1 MDPAPRAEYARPV
14 RRLTFMSVVLLAAH
28 AGGSAAAVRIPALE
42 SPSRN
47 IRCVYATTIDPRN
60 PGGLFCTLGAASYTA
75 RLQNRCL
82 DDHGQDGSG
91 VDWHG
96 FALGPRGRG
105 EVVCSGGVLWFGSPR
120 YAVLAYDHTRRLGPY
135 TCTSRRTGLTCTN
148 GHRHGLFLSRESWR
162 AW

>member
-1 MDPAPRAEYARPV
+1 
-14 RRLTFMSVVLLAAH
+14 MSVVLLAAQT
-28 AGGSAAAVRIPALE
+28 AGSAAAARIPALV

-47 IRCVYATTIDPRN
+47 IRCVYAATTDPRN
-60 PGGLFCTLGAASYTA
+60 GGGLFCTLGGASYAA
-75 RLQNRCL
+75 RLQDQCL
-82 DDHGQDGSG
+82 NDHGRQGSG

-96 FALGPRGRG
+96 FELGARGRG
-105 EVVCSGGVLWFGSPR
+105 EVVCSGGALWFGSPR
-120 YAVLAYDHTRRLGPY
+120 YAVLAYGRHRRLGPY